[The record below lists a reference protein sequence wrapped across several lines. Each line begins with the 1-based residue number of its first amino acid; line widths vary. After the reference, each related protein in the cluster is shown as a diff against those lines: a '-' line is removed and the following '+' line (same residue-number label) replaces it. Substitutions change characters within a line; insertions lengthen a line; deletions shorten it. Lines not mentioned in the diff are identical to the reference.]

1 MGFAKRKKL
10 SEILG
15 KSLVPNL
22 KSMAGI
28 RSLFQ
33 KLSKSNCSDEKSDG
47 QSCLRKEDLI
57 RKGWELKGAK

>member
-22 KSMAGI
+22 KSMTGT
-28 RSLFQ
+28 RSMFR

-57 RKGWELKGAK
+57 REG